1 MKKVVMK
8 MKILFMG
15 TSEFA
20 VPSLEKLITV
30 GFDFVGVVTQ
40 PDRPSGR
47 GKRLTPPPVKATA
60 ANHNLPIYQPE
71 RVRDRDSVRIL
82 KELQPDV
89 IVVVAFGQILP
100 KSVLELPRFGCLNVH
115 PSCLPKYRGAA
126 PIQWALINGET
137 ETGVTIMLLDEG
149 EDTGDIILQKRLPID
164 LLDDAATL
172 SVRLADLAPS
182 LLLQALERVS
192 DGPPPHQPQDHSQAT
207 HAPRLTKELGQIDW
221 DQPADRIR
229 NLVRGVSMWPGAYT
243 WVQAGKHSVDDD
255 FRLKITDCTVID
267 HLNSAELPSG
277 TIEITSNKELV
288 VFTGKGR
295 QDRIGEQNEH
305 DELGSKHLRLNRV
318 QPANKKEMDVGAFIN
333 GYRLKTGDRL
343 FRKETPIN

>member
-1 MKKVVMK
+1 
-8 MKILFMG
+8 MG

-20 VPSLEKLITV
+20 VPSLEKLIAA

-47 GKRLTPPPVKATA
+47 GKRLTPPPVKVSA
-60 ANHNLPIYQPE
+60 AAHNLPIYQPE
-71 RVRDRDSVRIL
+71 RVRHRDSVRVL
-82 KELQPDV
+82 RELQPDV

-100 KSVLELPRFGCLNVH
+100 QSVLELPRYGCINVH

-149 EDTGDIILQKRLPID
+149 EDTGDIILQNSLSID
-164 LLDDAATL
+164 ALDDAATL
-172 SVRLADLAPS
+172 SVRLANLAPS

-192 DGPPPHQPQDHSQAT
+192 DDPLPHQPQDHSQAT

-243 WVQAGKHSVDDD
+243 WVKADKHPVADDL
-255 FRLKITDCTVID
+255 RLKITSCTVID
-267 HLNSAELPSG
+267 YLNSTGLPSG
-277 TIEITSNKELV
+277 TIEITANKELV
-288 VFTGKGR
+288 VFTGKSSPDKIRG
-295 QDRIGEQNEH
+295 QDQHEKTAG
-305 DELGSKHLRLNRV
+305 KHLRLDRV

-333 GYRLKTGDRL
+333 GYRLKAGDRL
-343 FRKETPIN
+343 FRKEMPIN

>member
-1 MKKVVMK
+1 

-20 VPSLEKLITV
+20 VPSLEKLIAA
-30 GFDFVGVVTQ
+30 GFDFVSVVTQ

-47 GKRLTPPPVKATA
+47 GKRLTPPPVKVA
-60 ANHNLPIYQPE
+60 AVDHNLSIYQPE
-71 RVRDRDSVRIL
+71 RVRDRDSVRVL
-82 KELQPDV
+82 RELQPDV

-149 EDTGDIILQKRLPID
+149 EDTGDIVLQKSLPID
-164 LLDDAATL
+164 SLDDAATL

-182 LLLQALERVS
+182 LLLQALEQVS
-192 DGPPPHQPQDHSQAT
+192 DGPPPHQPQNHSQAT
-207 HAPRLTKELGQIDW
+207 HAPRLTKEFGQIDW
-221 DQPADRIR
+221 GQSADQIR
-229 NLVRGVSMWPGAYT
+229 NLVRGVSMWPGAFT
-243 WVQAGKHSVDDD
+243 WVRADKHSVDDD

-267 HLNSAELPSG
+267 YLNPSGLPSG
-277 TIEITSNKELV
+277 TIEITANKELV
-288 VFTGKGR
+288 VFTGKGGP
-295 QDRIGEQNEH
+295 DKIGEQNKH
-305 DELGSKHLRLNRV
+305 NELEGKHLRLNRV
-318 QPANKKEMDVGAFIN
+318 QPANKKEMDIGAFIN

-343 FRKETPIN
+343 FRKETPIK